1 MRIVAGA
8 YRGRALAAPTG
19 QTTRPTSDRARQAV
33 FNVLEHAAWSEG
45 LHDRR
50 VIDLFAGSGALGL
63 EALSRGAA
71 FCLFVESDA
80 AARGAIR
87 DNVEALGSRGEL
99 FGRTRIHRRDATDLG
114 PKPAGDGDPF
124 DLAFLDPPYGQGLG
138 ERALA
143 QLAEGGWL
151 AEGALAVLERGADEA
166 EPLTPNFYALDAR
179 SYGAARV
186 FFLRYSS
193 SSG

>member
-8 YRGRALAAPTG
+8 YRGRALVAPQG
-19 QTTRPTSDRARQAV
+19 QATRPTSDRARQAV
-33 FNVLEHAAWSEG
+33 FNVLEHAAWSDG

-63 EALSRGAA
+63 EALSRGSA
-71 FCLFVESDA
+71 FCLFVETDA

-87 DNVEALGSRGEL
+87 DNVEALGKGEL

-114 PKPAGDGDPF
+114 PKPAGDGEPF

-143 QLAEGGWL
+143 QLADGGWL
-151 AEGALAVLERGADEA
+151 ADGALAVLERGADEA
-166 EPLTPNFYALDAR
+166 DHVTPGFAPLDAR
-179 SYGAARV
+179 TYGAARV

-193 SSG
+193 SSTA

>member
-1 MRIVAGA
+1 MRIVAGL
-8 YRGRALAAPTG
+8 YRGRALVAPQG
-19 QTTRPTSDRARQAV
+19 QATRPTSDRARQAV
-33 FNVLEHAAWSEG
+33 FNVLEHAAWADG
-45 LHDRR
+45 LGERR

-71 FCLFVESDA
+71 FCLFVETDA

-87 DNVEALGSRGEL
+87 DNVEALGTKGEL

-166 EPLTPNFYALDAR
+166 QPVTPGFEPLDSR
-179 SYGAARV
+179 QYGAASV

-193 SSG
+193 SRT